1 MPVALARL
9 MLANEGSA
17 LTPDTPR
24 EDARH
29 SWDGLGSS
37 SNHRRSRE
45 ASDGDRPLMR
55 CFTARGE
62 PKNRDRY
69 VETTDRLTVLGD
81 SELPDTIVVNGFWSA
96 RSALTGCIGPLHRT
110 APDPGDVQTKLPE
123 NSRKR
128 NAREAL
134 AHELHSR
141 FGFEKSLFPDQS
153 VSDPLP
159 RLTLA
164 MKDLYDIWSMA
175 VGQIKAAMPRAL
187 IDSVMAHQ
195 ENLLARARSLKRQP
209 GSADGQLSLNGV
221 PTSYQI
227 ILRNL
232 FTAYVNRVAE
242 GGGTAIKG
250 MRMCTWLRLCRD
262 CGIWSVKK
270 DATENRR
277 QYTSLQLQDTYLRH
291 CEETSPSSVTLH
303 LYGFATAL
311 ISLLPDL
318 RGQAD
323 TYIGLTMAACDS
335 VDVPIS
341 LDQDENSTT
350 ALPSATANSPVT
362 QQFSKAQSKTCGSP
376 PPVNSAPGI
385 ADRQVVRSNPAG
397 SSFHRGSL
405 GHLIHEELCEPGVQL
420 LLCEFLGPLEKI
432 FAKYACGGQRSSQD
446 KHRMHIDISG
456 WTRFAE
462 DYQIIS
468 PRGRGLT
475 SRWVTE
481 QAFATARCRREDKK
495 VLRDGFIEAILTVL
509 FWHLHLSVCSIQSD
523 APAIEKAFF
532 ALS

>member
-1 MPVALARL
+1 
-9 MLANEGSA
+9 
-17 LTPDTPR
+17 
-24 EDARH
+24 
-29 SWDGLGSS
+29 
-37 SNHRRSRE
+37 
-45 ASDGDRPLMR
+45 DRPLMG

-62 PKNRDRY
+62 PKNRD
-69 VETTDRLTVLGD
+69 TT
-81 SELPDTIVVNGFWSA
+81 VVNGFWSA

-128 NAREAL
+128 SAREAL
-134 AHELHSR
+134 THELQSR
-141 FGFEKSLFPDQS
+141 ESSREVSFDYESQQSNPDDNYLIRLLTPMNVEK
-153 VSDPLP
+153 V
-159 RLTLA
+159 
-164 MKDLYDIWSMA
+164 
-175 VGQIKAAMPRAL
+175 KATMPRAL

-209 GSADGQLSLNGV
+209 GFAQG
-221 PTSYQI
+221 
-227 ILRNL
+227 
-232 FTAYVNRVAE
+232 
-242 GGGTAIKG
+242 
-250 MRMCTWLRLCRD
+250 TWLRLCRD
-262 CGIWSVKK
+262 CGIWSVKE
-270 DATENRR
+270 DVAGSRR
-277 QYTSLQLQDTYLRH
+277 QYTSSQLQDVYLRH

-303 LYGFATAL
+303 LHGFATAL

-341 LDQDENSTT
+341 LDQDENYTT
-350 ALPSATANSPVT
+350 ALPSATANSPVPK
-362 QQFSKAQSKTCGSP
+362 QFSKAQSKTCGSP

-385 ADRQVVRSNPAG
+385 ADTQVDRSNPAG
-397 SSFHRGSL
+397 SSFHRGPL

-420 LLCEFLGPLEKI
+420 LLCEFLGALEKI
-432 FAKYACGGQRSSQD
+432 FAKYACGGQPSFQD
-446 KHRMHIDISG
+446 KHGMQIDISG

-462 DYQIIS
+462 DYQIMS

-481 QAFATARCRREDKK
+481 EAFAKARCRREDKK

-509 FWHLHLSVCSIQSD
+509 FWHLHLSICSIQSD

-532 ALS
+532 ALA